1 MQVYFCCVGNGCML
15 GGQPSDPWSTRLS
28 LALSVGDN
36 CINVMQVYF
45 CFVNILHKGCL
56 WSTRMIFISPF
67 LFLFSLHF
75 FVYAFLFM
83 PPFWLLVLSLSHF
96 FVATFLLEVS
106 IYPCFLLSFLLRLHF
121 RCSSLFSIIVLGSIS
136 VLTFYQFVP
145 IFSSEFWFLL
155 CFLYFFYYD
164 YVLSFISLFFLV
176 GLCIIYRYHFTSQIN
191 ITSEFGCQWSYQI
204 WIND

>member
-145 IFSSEFWFLL
+145 IFFFFFLIL
-155 CFLYFFYYD
+155 ISL
-164 YVLSFISLFFLV
+164 LSLLFTMIMSTHLFPLFFLV
-176 GLCIIYRYHFTSQIN
+176 GLCTIYRYHFTN
-191 ITSEFGCQWSYQI
+191 
-204 WIND
+204 